1 MQEFIFSNDFY
12 KSIELMVYT
21 SGHEKCEPLHAY
33 GPAVRSSFMFHY
45 IHRGK
50 GIYQV
55 HDRTFHLEAGDMFLM
70 IPGQKP
76 LHAYG
81 PAVRSSFMFHYI
93 HRGKGIYQVH
103 DRTFHL
109 EAGDMFLMIPGQR
122 IFYQAD
128 ENDPWEYSWI
138 GLQGIKAE
146 EYVKRS
152 GLYETLVCSLEADS
166 PIPGIFERLHS
177 ALHQD
182 NADLLFNAC
191 AWEFVYQLASLL
203 PRQQEP
209 AVLTPDEYTE
219 MILTYVEQNFE
230 RPISV
235 QEIADHLALD
245 RSYVHRIFKKRM
257 NMSVKEYIL
266 SLRMADA
273 CSYLIH
279 TDLPVSDIALQE
291 AHEYVREGI
300 HPLAAHGGCL
310 FLSHP
315 YRLAGERHRPL
326 RGIR

>member
-21 SGHEKCEPLHAY
+21 SGHEKC
-33 GPAVRSSFMFHY
+33 
-45 IHRGK
+45 
-50 GIYQV
+50 
-55 HDRTFHLEAGDMFLM
+55 
-70 IPGQKP
+70 KP

-209 AVLTPDEYTE
+209 AALTPDEYTE

-279 TDLPVSDIALQE
+279 TDLPVSDIARSVGYDDVLYFSRLFRKKKGRSPSEYRKQKQQELADNAVLPDVTPARKTVPDKAEKKQASDQE
-291 AHEYVREGI
+291 A
-300 HPLAAHGGCL
+300 ADKA
-310 FLSHP
+310 
-315 YRLAGERHRPL
+315 
-326 RGIR
+326 

>member
-1 MQEFIFSNDFY
+1 
-12 KSIELMVYT
+12 
-21 SGHEKCEPLHAY
+21 
-33 GPAVRSSFMFHY
+33 
-45 IHRGK
+45 
-50 GIYQV
+50 
-55 HDRTFHLEAGDMFLM
+55 
-70 IPGQKP
+70 
-76 LHAYG
+76 
-81 PAVRSSFMFHYI
+81 
-93 HRGKGIYQVH
+93 
-103 DRTFHL
+103 
-109 EAGDMFLMIPGQR
+109 MIPGQR

-166 PIPGIFERLHS
+166 PITGIFERLQS

-203 PRQQEP
+203 PRQQKP
-209 AVLTPDEYTE
+209 AALTPDEYTE
-219 MILTYVEQNFE
+219 MILTYVEQNYE
-230 RPISV
+230 RSITV

-273 CSYLIH
+273 SSYLIH
-279 TDLPVSDIALQE
+279 PDLSVSDIARSVGYDDVLYFSRLFRKKKGRSPSEYRKQKQQELADNAVLPDVTPARKTVPDKAEKKQASDQE
-291 AHEYVREGI
+291 A
-300 HPLAAHGGCL
+300 ADKA
-310 FLSHP
+310 
-315 YRLAGERHRPL
+315 
-326 RGIR
+326 

>member
-21 SGHEKCEPLHAY
+21 SGHEKC
-33 GPAVRSSFMFHY
+33 
-45 IHRGK
+45 
-50 GIYQV
+50 
-55 HDRTFHLEAGDMFLM
+55 
-70 IPGQKP
+70 KP

-166 PIPGIFERLHS
+166 PITGIFERLHS

-191 AWEFVYQLASLL
+191 AWEFVYQLAATAAGTGS
-203 PRQQEP
+203 
-209 AVLTPDEYTE
+209 PDT
-219 MILTYVEQNFE
+219 
-230 RPISV
+230 R
-235 QEIADHLALD
+235 
-245 RSYVHRIFKKRM
+245 
-257 NMSVKEYIL
+257 
-266 SLRMADA
+266 
-273 CSYLIH
+273 
-279 TDLPVSDIALQE
+279 
-291 AHEYVREGI
+291 
-300 HPLAAHGGCL
+300 
-310 FLSHP
+310 
-315 YRLAGERHRPL
+315 
-326 RGIR
+326 